1 MTTTDLLINAYRSA
15 FRRPLRALLTI
26 VAVVIG
32 AFTFTITS
40 GLGNGVN
47 AYIDSQTRAVGA
59 TDTVQVTKTSPMSF
73 LNERM
78 EEYDESMAES
88 GVAGDAGILN
98 EDDLE
103 AVESRLEPGD
113 EVEASLP
120 VSPLYYSYDGGQR
133 FRFIYNGNWPGKT
146 ANLSAGEQLTAE
158 TDDPRIIIPQ
168 YAVEPLGFP
177 SDEDAVGSTVTV
189 GVLGQD
195 GQVRELEATI
205 SGVQVKALIGGNI
218 PFGNQSFGDQ
228 LEELS
233 AVGSE
238 GSGGDWYAHMLVTGD
253 DPSRIVDSVSR
264 AGYTVSTAEQIVGDY
279 KSIVSAVLLMLNI
292 LASVAILA
300 ALFGIVNTLL
310 MSVQERTRQIGM
322 LRALG
327 MSRGRVFLSIAL
339 EALILSMVGAM
350 VAIALGLVVGLGAG
364 PAALEMAGLDLPG
377 LNLFEFDAVGLAVI
391 LVSVLLAA
399 LVAALLPAL
408 RAARLEP
415 MDALRE
421 VR

>member
-98 EDDLE
+98 EDDLQT
-103 AVESRLEPGD
+103 VESRLEPGD

-195 GQVRELEATI
+195 GDVRELEATI

-218 PFGNQSFGDQ
+218 PFGNQSFGDR

-238 GSGGDWYAHMLVTGD
+238 GGGDWYAHMLVTGD
-253 DPSRIVDSVSR
+253 DPARIVEAVSE

-279 KSIVSAVLLMLNI
+279 KSIVSAVLLLLNI

-327 MSRGRVFLSIAL
+327 MPRSRVFVSIAL
-339 EALILSMVGAM
+339 EALILSTVGAV
-350 VAIALGLVVGLGAG
+350 VAIALGLAVGLGAG
-364 PAALEMAGLDLPG
+364 PTVLEMAGLDLPG

-399 LVAALLPAL
+399 LVAALLPAW